1 MNRDPLTVDLL
12 TALARMTL
20 ASHPNVT
27 PELMQQLA
35 DNTGLTLDEVQQA
48 FVSAQIITANHQ
60 AGESSLERDRED
72 PTRYRIRP
80 EAAAYVDVEDPER
93 PGYGYS
99 ISIYAE
105 SDGPAFELWPYGP
118 DEPNRDPDREAQP
131 LERTDWSFDIV
142 DHFLEDN

>member
-1 MNRDPLTVDLL
+1 
-12 TALARMTL
+12 
-20 ASHPNVT
+20 
-27 PELMQQLA
+27 
-35 DNTGLTLDEVQQA
+35 VQQA

-60 AGESSLERDRED
+60 AGESSLERDLED

-131 LERTDWSFDIV
+131 LERTDWSFDVV